1 MKKQFMRTVS
11 VLLFMAVLLPLA
23 SCKSEGQSALRQ
35 EFVDNGKNQ
44 PYSQK
49 VPLQEMD
56 FDIYNQ
62 KYFNSWAA
70 GAHAQDYERKMILPS
85 DIEYYENK
93 NDSEP
98 ALVLKKGTEVYME
111 TIHGPDILVGYGLW
125 CWPDYEAGWRYGEP
139 FTDRFVEC
147 QYIGI
152 RKKYFV
158 KTEQLIPVADEF
170 YHLNDNSGRYSP
182 EEFRKRHLLFMDR
195 VLYLE
200 GAFCSSE
207 LEANYSRREELSG

>member
-1 MKKQFMRTVS
+1 MKKQFLRTVS

-35 EFVDNGKNQ
+35 EFADNVKNQ

-49 VPLQEMD
+49 VPLQEID
-56 FDIYNQ
+56 FDIYKQ

-70 GAHAQDYERKMILPS
+70 ATHTQDYKMVLQS
-85 DIEYYENK
+85 DIEYYETK
-93 NDSEP
+93 NDPEP

-111 TIHGPDILVGYGLW
+111 TVHGPDTLVGYGLW

-147 QYIGI
+147 QYIGT

-170 YHLNDNSGRYSP
+170 YDLNDNSGRYSP
-182 EEFRKRHLLFMDR
+182 EEFRKIHRLGIDR
-195 VLYLE
+195 VLYWE
-200 GAFCSSE
+200 GAVCSPA
-207 LEANYSRREELSG
+207 LEANYSRRDELSG